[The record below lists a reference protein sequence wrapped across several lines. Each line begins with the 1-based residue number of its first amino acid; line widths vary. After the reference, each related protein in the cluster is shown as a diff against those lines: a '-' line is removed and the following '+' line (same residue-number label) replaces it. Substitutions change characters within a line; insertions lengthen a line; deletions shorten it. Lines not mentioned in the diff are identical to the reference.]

1 MTTRYETFATFLLT
15 CFVTRVAAFLEL
27 FVAFLAAGFLGATFF
42 VAIRFTSSH

>member
-1 MTTRYETFATFLLT
+1 VTTGYVVFKAFLLT

-42 VAIRFTSSH
+42 VATRFTSSH